1 MYSKSRYIYIV
12 YKPLEKERKKEELIT
27 RDLVPKLTKALAQ
40 NKVELQKLHVKW
52 KIKSLNF

>member
-1 MYSKSRYIYIV
+1 MV